1 MAEGFS
7 SYVRARIIAT
17 IGPAS
22 NSEETIFAMIQAGM
36 DVARLNFSHGTHDD
50 HARSIRIIRMVA
62 EQVRRPI
69 AILQDLQG
77 VKIRTGALR
86 LKQAVL
92 QEGQSFTL
100 TARDVPGDEQEV
112 SVTWTPLPQNVRADD
127 LLLLDDGRIRLRVDR
142 VRDADIFTR
151 VEQGGTLTPHKG
163 INLPGVHLSVSSL
176 TEKDRADLEFGLQQ
190 EVDAVAISFV
200 RKPEDVIEVREFI
213 RRIDPAKAGMPLI
226 AKLERREAVEQLDAI
241 LETADGVM
249 VARGDLGVET
259 SLQDVPVIQKQIIQ
273 SANQKS
279 KLVITATQ
287 MLESMIVNRQPTRAE
302 ASDVANAVF
311 DGSDAVMLSGETAI
325 GAHPVE
331 TVRMMATILLEAEE
345 HLEKWGRWKGF
356 LSGEPKDHP
365 TALAHVAAEL
375 AMDVS
380 VTAIAVFTQLGR
392 SARLMS
398 KARPCAPI
406 LAFTPNPATYRRL
419 SMFWGV
425 IPALVPEAESV
436 EKMVAHV
443 ETALLESGP
452 IHPGE
457 QVILVSSLPMA
468 LHGPPNFLLLHT
480 VGNYNQNPT

>member
-50 HARSIRIIRMVA
+50 HARSIRIIRKVA
-62 EQVRRPI
+62 ERVRRPI

-77 VKIRTGALR
+77 VKIRTGMLR
-86 LKQAVL
+86 QKQAVL
-92 QEGQSFTL
+92 REGQSFTL

-112 SVTWTPLPQNVRADD
+112 SVTWAPLPQNVRADD

-151 VEQGGTLTPHKG
+151 VEQGGTLTAHKG
-163 INLPGVHLSVSSL
+163 INLPGVRLSVSAL
-176 TEKDRADLEFGLQQ
+176 TEKDREDLEFGLQQ
-190 EVDAVAISFV
+190 DVDAVAISFV
-200 RKPEDVIEVREFI
+200 RKPEDVTEVREFI
-213 RRIDPAKAGMPLI
+213 HRIDPAKTGMPLI

-287 MLESMIVNRQPTRAE
+287 MLESMIVNPQPTRAE

-345 HLEKWGRWKGF
+345 HLEIWGRWKGF

-480 VGNYNQNPT
+480 VGSYNQNPT

>member
-112 SVTWTPLPQNVRADD
+112 SVTWAPLPQNVRADD

-425 IPALVPEAESV
+425 IPALVPEAESE

>member
-22 NSEETIFAMIQAGM
+22 NSEETILAMIQAGM

-50 HARSIRIIRMVA
+50 HARSIRIIRKVA
-62 EQVRRPI
+62 ERVRRPI

-86 LKQAVL
+86 QKQAVL

-112 SVTWTPLPQNVRADD
+112 SVTWAPLPQNVRADD

-163 INLPGVHLSVSSL
+163 INLPGIHLSVSAL
-176 TEKDRADLEFGLQQ
+176 TEKDRDDLEFGLQQ

-213 RRIDPAKAGMPLI
+213 RRIDPAKTGMPLI

-287 MLESMIVNRQPTRAE
+287 MLESMIVNPQPTRAE

-345 HLEKWGRWKGF
+345 HLDAWGRWRGF

-375 AMDVS
+375 AMDRKVA
-380 VTAIAVFTQLGR
+380 AIAVFTQLGR

-398 KARPCAPI
+398 KARPRAPI

-419 SMFWGV
+419 AMFWGV
-425 IPALVPEAESV
+425 IPSLVPEAESV

-480 VGNYNQNPT
+480 VGNYNQKP

>member
-7 SYVRARIIAT
+7 SHVRARIIAT

-22 NSEETIFAMIQAGM
+22 NNEETILAMILAGM
-36 DVARLNFSHGTHDD
+36 DVARLNFSHGSHED
-50 HARSIRIIRMVA
+50 HARSIRIIREVS
-62 EQVRRPI
+62 ERIQRPI

-86 LKQAVL
+86 RGQAVL
-92 QEGQSFTL
+92 REGQSFTL

-112 SVTWTPLPQNVRADD
+112 SVTWAPLPQNVRADD
-127 LLLLDDGRIRLRVDR
+127 LLLLDDGRIRLRVGR
-142 VRDADIFTR
+142 VRDADIYTH

-163 INLPGVHLSVSSL
+163 INLPGVRLSVSSL
-176 TEKDRADLEFGLQQ
+176 TEKDRRDLEFGLRH

-200 RKPEDVIEVREFI
+200 RKPDDVVEVREFI
-213 RRIDPAKAGMPLI
+213 RRIDPAKAGLPLI
-226 AKLERREAVEQLDAI
+226 AKLERREAVEQLEAI
-241 LETADGVM
+241 LDTADGVM

-259 SLQDVPVIQKQIIQ
+259 SVQDVPVIQKQIIQ

-287 MLESMIVNRQPTRAE
+287 MLESMIVNPQPTRAE

-311 DGSDAVMLSGETAI
+311 DGSDAVMLSGETAV

-331 TVRMMATILLEAEE
+331 TVRMMATILLEAEG
-345 HLEKWGRWKGF
+345 HLEEWGRWKGF
-356 LSGEPKDHP
+356 LSGKPKDHP

-375 AMDVS
+375 AMDVK

-406 LAFTPNPATYRRL
+406 LAFTPNPETYRRL
-419 SMFWGV
+419 SMYWGV

-436 EKMVAHV
+436 EKMIAHV
-443 ETALLESGP
+443 EAALLESGP
-452 IHPGE
+452 IQAGE

-468 LHGPPNFLLLHT
+468 LQGPPNFLLLHT
-480 VGNYNQNPT
+480 VGSYNPEPA

>member
-1 MAEGFS
+1 
-7 SYVRARIIAT
+7 
-17 IGPAS
+17 
-22 NSEETIFAMIQAGM
+22 
-36 DVARLNFSHGTHDD
+36 
-50 HARSIRIIRMVA
+50 
-62 EQVRRPI
+62 
-69 AILQDLQG
+69 
-77 VKIRTGALR
+77 
-86 LKQAVL
+86 
-92 QEGQSFTL
+92 
-100 TARDVPGDEQEV
+100 
-112 SVTWTPLPQNVRADD
+112 
-127 LLLLDDGRIRLRVDR
+127 

-151 VEQGGTLTPHKG
+151 VEQGGTLMPHKG
-163 INLPGVHLSVSSL
+163 INLPGVRLSVSAL
-176 TEKDRADLEFGLQQ
+176 TEKDKLDLEFGLKQ

-200 RKPEDVIEVREFI
+200 RKLEDVIEVRDFI
-213 RRIDPAKAGMPLI
+213 RRSDPSKADLPLI
-226 AKLERREAVEQLDAI
+226 AKLERREAVEQLEAI
-241 LETADGVM
+241 LDTADGVM

-259 SLQDVPVIQKQIIQ
+259 SLQDVPIIQKQIIQ

-287 MLESMIVNRQPTRAE
+287 MLESMIVNSQPTRAE

-331 TVRMMATILLEAEE
+331 TVRMMATIILEAEA

-356 LSGEPKDHP
+356 LTGEPKDHP

-375 AMDVS
+375 AIDLKVA
-380 VTAIAVFTQLGR
+380 AIAVFTQLGR

-398 KARPCAPI
+398 KARPRAPI

-419 SMFWGV
+419 SMYWGV
-425 IPALVPEAESV
+425 IPTLVPEAESV

-457 QVILVSSLPMA
+457 LVILVSSLPMA

-480 VGNYNQNPT
+480 VGR

>member
-1 MAEGFS
+1 MAEEFS
-7 SYVRARIIAT
+7 SYGRARIIAT

-22 NSEETIFAMIQAGM
+22 NSEETILRMIQAGM
-36 DVARLNFSHGTHDD
+36 DVARLNFSHGSHED
-50 HARSIRIIRMVA
+50 HARSIRIIREVSDRM
-62 EQVRRPI
+62 RRPI
-69 AILQDLQG
+69 AVLQDLQG

-86 LKQAVL
+86 LQQAVL
-92 QEGQSFTL
+92 REGQSFTL
-100 TARDVPGDEQEV
+100 TAREVPGDEQEV
-112 SVTWTPLPQNVRADD
+112 SLTWAPLPQNVRVDD

-142 VRDADIFTR
+142 VRDTDIITR
-151 VEQGGTLTPHKG
+151 VEQGGTLLPHKG
-163 INLPGVHLSVSSL
+163 INLPGVRLSVSAL
-176 TEKDRADLEFGLQQ
+176 TEKDKLDLEFGLTMD
-190 EVDAVAISFV
+190 VDAVAISFV
-200 RKPEDVIEVREFI
+200 RKPEDVVEVREFI
-213 RRIDPAKAGMPLI
+213 RRTDPSKAGLPLI
-226 AKLERREAVEQLDAI
+226 AKLERREAVEQLEAI

-259 SLQDVPVIQKQIIQ
+259 SLQDVPIIQKEIIQ

-287 MLESMIVNRQPTRAE
+287 MLESMIVNSQPTRAE

-331 TVRMMATILLEAEE
+331 TVKMMGTIILEAEE
-345 HLEKWGRWKGF
+345 HLDKWGRWKGF

-375 AMDVS
+375 AIDVK
-380 VTAIAVFTQLGR
+380 VAAIAVFTQLGR

-398 KARPCAPI
+398 KARPRAPI
-406 LAFTPNPATYRRL
+406 LAFTPNLATYRRL
-419 SMFWGV
+419 SMYWGV
-425 IPALVPEAESV
+425 IPTLVPEAESV

-480 VGNYNQNPT
+480 VGG